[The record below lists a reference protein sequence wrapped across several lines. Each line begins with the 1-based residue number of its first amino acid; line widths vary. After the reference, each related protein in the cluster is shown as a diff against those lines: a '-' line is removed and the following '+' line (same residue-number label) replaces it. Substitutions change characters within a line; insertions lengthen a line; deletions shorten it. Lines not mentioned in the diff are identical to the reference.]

1 MSDIDNPA
9 IAAYETM
16 KEKGYTPEEIE
27 TFLDY
32 LERQRQETMEQSR
45 ELTLELI
52 QPLVERMDHLELLFQ
67 WGFWALAVWIV
78 IAPKLAQKFFSWKLF
93 GS

>member
-27 TFLDY
+27 TFLEF
-32 LERQRQETMEQSR
+32 LEQTIGRST
-45 ELTLELI
+45 
-52 QPLVERMDHLELLFQ
+52 DHLELLMYGT
-67 WGFWALAVWIV
+67 WVLVL
-78 IAPKLAQKFFSWKLF
+78 IAPRLTQKFSSWKLF